1 MNIIMRTLKCK
12 VGYSRAKAQIDK
24 NVAIYY
30 KGLLVINIGLWG
42 FILI

>member
-1 MNIIMRTLKCK
+1 MKCK
-12 VGYSRAKAQIDK
+12 VGYSRAKAKIDK

-30 KGLLVINIGLWG
+30 KGLLVFNIGLRG